1 MSAKNGRRM
10 LAAAAIT
17 AALGI
22 TLIAISFALTIPPRA
37 LSLPF
42 DKVQI
47 GMSLDEVTQTL
58 RHPPGNYSFSHDNPP
73 QSKYGFKCWVC
84 EEGSLVIALADRR
97 VAHISTRTLQ
107 PFWERWWESLRGS
120 LRGSS

>member
-1 MSAKNGRRM
+1 MICLHHPDSRDFSPEEIISSFEMRLSAKNGRRM

-58 RHPPGNYSFSHDNPP
+58 RHPPGNYSFSHYNPP

-84 EEGSLVIALADRR
+84 DS
-97 VAHISTRTLQ
+97 Q
-107 PFWERWWESLRGS
+107 
-120 LRGSS
+120 